1 MNIEPEFRE
10 KLSRIALIGESCGLV
25 ITPGVL
31 TFYLGYGSLPL
42 IMLESILIIAGFF
55 TLVLALTDPFPKWA
69 DIKITWPVFL
79 IFFIALPYVLT
90 TAPRFPPLDSLAG
103 ISTILVSA
111 VSSIYLGKTL
121 YGFHRQASPKPALM
135 YLVLCVLTIT
145 WTLYLWTG
153 SPLFPTDEMTIDYYA
168 AHLFLLGLNPYN
180 PALTSNVF
188 SYYGLAFNG
197 LPVNQMLNVST
208 PILTGGFVTGFS
220 YPALSILVFLP
231 ANILGISPSV
241 TLAPFY
247 IIPVIIIL
255 RIYHLK
261 NDLKIAMIAS
271 LVLVLNPAYLLQIT
285 QGEPDVLW
293 VIFVMLSLI
302 CARNP
307 YLSGMFIGLAISVKQ
322 IPVFMI
328 PFMIYFIYREYGR
341 KNSALWIFSAIAAF
355 LAVNLYFI
363 ASSPSFFV
371 RALLAPEFQ
380 PIIGIGFG
388 PSQIS
393 FLNIWPVN
401 HGFFSLMVIA
411 VLIVSLIF
419 YVTFY
424 RRIRYAFP
432 AFQILIFLFNYRLLA
447 GYLMF
452 WPIVALVIPA
462 TMVNTNAHRDSRFSL
477 RSSLKNIPAAKIA
490 VAILCLAVLSVP
502 FAYNYVTPQTTSI
515 EVSNLS
521 IVEISHDNVTSISLE
536 VTVHSSKYSEIPLY
550 FRITPST
557 SLIYMNGYL
566 WTSQA
571 HSNYTNGK
579 TFNITITPVES
590 GQGIPYSGYYRL
602 IVYYGYNY
610 GSASFELHSGK
621 IVPS

>member
-31 TFYLGYGSLPL
+31 TFYLGYGPL
-42 IMLESILIIAGFF
+42 FLIILESLLIIAGFF
-55 TLVLALTDPFPKWA
+55 TLTLALTDPFPKWA
-69 DIKITWPVFL
+69 DIKMTWPVFL
-79 IFFIALPYVLT
+79 IFFIAIPYVLT
-90 TAPRFPPLDSLAG
+90 TTPRFPPLDSFAG
-103 ISTILVSA
+103 ISTISVSI

-121 YGFHRQASPKPALM
+121 YGFHRQSTPKPALV
-135 YLVLCVLTIT
+135 YLVLCALTIT

-153 SPLFPTDEMTIDYYA
+153 SPPFPTDEMTIDYYA

-180 PALTSNVF
+180 PALTSNVY
-188 SYYGLAFNG
+188 SYYGLALNG
-197 LPVNQMLNVST
+197 IPVNQMLNVST

-220 YPALSILVFLP
+220 YPALSLLVFIP
-231 ANILGISPSV
+231 ANLLKISPSV
-241 TLAPFY
+241 IFAPFY
-247 IIPVIIIL
+247 IVPVIIIL

-261 NDLKIAMIAS
+261 NDMKIALISS

-285 QGEPDVLW
+285 QGEPDILW

-307 YLSGMFIGLAISVKQ
+307 YLSGMFIGLAIAVKQ
-322 IPVFMI
+322 IPVFLI

-341 KNSALWIFSAIAAF
+341 KNSVLWIFSSIAAF

-363 ASSPSFFV
+363 ASSPIFFV
-371 RALLAPEFQ
+371 HALLAPEFQ

-393 FLNIWPVN
+393 FLNILPVN
-401 HGFFSLMVIA
+401 HSFFSLMVIA
-411 VLIVSLIF
+411 VLIVSLAF

-424 RRIRYAFP
+424 RRVRYAFP
-432 AFQILIFLFNYRLLA
+432 AFQIIIFLFNYRLLS
-447 GYLMF
+447 GYLIF

-462 TMVNTNAHRDSRFSL
+462 VMVNTKTKQGSRLSL
-477 RSSLKNIPAAKIA
+477 RSSLKNMPAAKIA
-490 VAILCLAVLSVP
+490 VAILCLGVLSVP
-502 FAYNYVTPQTTSI
+502 FAYNYATPQTTSI
-515 EVSNLS
+515 ELSNLN
-521 IVEISHDNVTSISLE
+521 IVEISHGNVTSISLQ
-536 VTVHSSKYSEIPLY
+536 VTVHSSKYSQIPLY

-566 WTSQA
+566 WTS
-571 HSNYTNGK
+571 HTNSNYINGQ
-579 TFNITITPVES
+579 TYNITITPLEA
-590 GQGIPYSGYYRL
+590 GQGIPDSGYYRL
-602 IVYYGYNY
+602 IAYYGYNY
-610 GSASFELHSGK
+610 GSAGFALHSGSLSK
-621 IVPS
+621 Q